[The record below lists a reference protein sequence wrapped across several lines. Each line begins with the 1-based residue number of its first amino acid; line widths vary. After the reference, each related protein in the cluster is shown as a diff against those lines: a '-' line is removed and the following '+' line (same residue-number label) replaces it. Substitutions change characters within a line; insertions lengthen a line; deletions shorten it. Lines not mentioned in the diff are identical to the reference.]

1 MNIKENAL
9 KYILNINKLL
19 NSEGISSTEIS
30 EREYN
35 YEISVSLNN
44 SKFKIQ
50 VYFGKKG
57 LKTVIQG
64 DSSSQY
70 YIELQNLIFE
80 QPALS
85 FSKTDLIEPDSYIG
99 SDECGKG
106 DFFGPLVI
114 AAVYVDKMTKDK
126 LKQIGVRDSKD
137 LSETQIADI
146 SSKIKKNIGD
156 NFEIVKINPAKY
168 NQLYEKFN
176 NLNKLLNWAHS
187 KAVDSILQK
196 TNCKTVITDKFSNAE
211 LTTASKIDRSNVDF
225 IQEHRAEKY
234 VGVAAA
240 SILARHEFN
249 SWFINQKKMGYNFPK
264 GASDAV
270 TNAAYQL
277 SKSIPAN
284 EMSDYVKIHFKT
296 FKKIIPHGG

>member
-9 KYILNINKLL
+9 KSISDIKSLL
-19 NSEGISSTEIS
+19 QSEGIHSTDIS
-30 EREYN
+30 EKEYN
-35 YEISVSLNN
+35 FEISVSLNN

-64 DSSSQY
+64 DSNSQY
-70 YIELQNLIFE
+70 YTELQNLIFE
-80 QPALS
+80 QHVLS
-85 FSKTDLIEPDSYIG
+85 FSKTNLNEPDSYIG

-106 DFFGPLVI
+106 DFFGPLVT
-114 AAVYVDKMTKDK
+114 AAVYVDEITKEK

-137 LSETQIADI
+137 LSEAQIADL
-146 SSKIKKNIGD
+146 SSKIKKHIGD

-187 KAVDSILQK
+187 KAVDSILQR
-196 TNCKTVITDKFSNAE
+196 TNCKTVITDKFSNAD
-211 LTTASKIDRSNVDF
+211 LTAASNINHTDVEF
-225 IQEHRAEKY
+225 LQEHRAEKY

-240 SILARHEFN
+240 SILARNEFN
-249 SWFINQKKMGYNFPK
+249 LWFIQQKKSGYNFPK

-270 TNAAYQL
+270 SDAALLL
-277 SKSIPAN
+277 SKKIPAN
-284 EMSDYVKIHFKT
+284 KMGDFVKIHFKT
-296 FKKIIPHGG
+296 FKKIISRGG